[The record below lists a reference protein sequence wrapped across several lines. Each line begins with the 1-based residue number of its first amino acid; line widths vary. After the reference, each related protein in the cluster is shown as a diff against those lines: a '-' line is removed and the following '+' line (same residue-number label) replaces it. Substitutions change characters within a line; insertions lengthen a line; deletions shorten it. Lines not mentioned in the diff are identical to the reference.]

1 MIYLSNCFYH
11 IPSIVVFP
19 YLVFAFRLQII
30 LNKYAKRFNV
40 IYLIIYIFFSFIS
53 VFFVLYI

>member
-1 MIYLSNCFYH
+1 M
-11 IPSIVVFP
+11 VFP